1 MLRFKKEYLIKCAYF
16 MLNDMKKEIPCER
29 LEMLHDLIEI
39 AYRKYKK
46 TPNVKKQKY
55 RKIKPFK

>member
-1 MLRFKKEYLIKCAYF
+1 MLRFEKEYLIKCAYF

-46 TPNVKKQKY
+46 TPNVKNKNTEK
-55 RKIKPFK
+55 